1 MVRVT
6 RCNLFRKSEVEQLA
20 LRRGVLNCGSGQAW
34 TCESA
39 ARLSK
44 TQFHLPTCPRNLV
57 MTRQF
62 SSSVIVIVPLKE
74 GLNAE
79 VEHNKSAILQPG
91 FSTISK
97 MTRRGFQG
105 QFVHSTRF
113 SAIVTFE

>member
-1 MVRVT
+1 MRVT

-62 SSSVIVIVPLKE
+62 SSSVIAIVPLKE
-74 GLNAE
+74 GLNTE
-79 VEHNKSAILQPG
+79 IQQNKSAILQPG
-91 FSTISK
+91 FSCYALHFFINIL
-97 MTRRGFQG
+97 MMILFGCC
-105 QFVHSTRF
+105 
-113 SAIVTFE
+113 